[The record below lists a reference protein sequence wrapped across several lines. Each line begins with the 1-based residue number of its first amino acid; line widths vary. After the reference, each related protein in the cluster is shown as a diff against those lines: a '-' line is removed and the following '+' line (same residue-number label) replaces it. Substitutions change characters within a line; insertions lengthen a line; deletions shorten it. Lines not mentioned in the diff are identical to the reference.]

1 MTRRGFNTIL
11 IISLAVAL
19 IALSGCTLSKS
30 QGPTAIPTAGP
41 KAVGTATTPAQTTIP
56 PQVLTQVASSPTPQ
70 PPAQPTQPAPT
81 PTPKPPL
88 PTPTAAA
95 PVPPSGP
102 TTYVVKQ
109 GDWLW
114 KIAREKGV
122 SPQAIA
128 AANPGIDI
136 NLLKPGQ
143 PLIIPGPEGPQPTPA
158 PGTGQTIHVVQKGD
172 TLFSIARKYDRT
184 VQAIAAA
191 NGITNVHLIYPGQ
204 KLVIP

>member
-1 MTRRGFNTIL
+1 MTRRYFNTIL
-11 IISLAVAL
+11 ILSVAVASM
-19 IALSGCTLSKS
+19 ALSGCTLSKS
-30 QGPTAIPTAGP
+30 QGPTAIPTLGP
-41 KAVGTATTPAQTTIP
+41 QAIGTATTPAQTTIP
-56 PQVLTQVASSPTPQ
+56 PHVLTQVASSPTPQ
-70 PPAQPTQPAPT
+70 PPTPLTQPAPT

-88 PTPTAAA
+88 PTPTAV
-95 PVPPSGP
+95 PPTPPSGP

-143 PLIIPGPEGPQPTPA
+143 TLIIPGPGGPQPTPA

-184 VQAIAAA
+184 VQAIATA
-191 NGITNVHLIYPGQ
+191 NGIANVHLIYPGQ
-204 KLVIP
+204 KLIIP